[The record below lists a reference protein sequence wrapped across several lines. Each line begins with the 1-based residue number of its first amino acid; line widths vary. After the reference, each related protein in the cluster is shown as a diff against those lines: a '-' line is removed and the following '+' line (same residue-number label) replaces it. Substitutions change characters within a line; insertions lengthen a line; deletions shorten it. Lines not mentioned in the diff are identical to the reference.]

1 MFSILTPTHNR
12 ADVIERVYKSL
23 KHQTYKGFE
32 WIVIDDASKDNTE
45 EIVKAWQITE
55 KEFNIKFK
63 LMDLMTMDNVGDLV
77 KSIKSNIS

>member
-1 MFSILTPTHNR
+1 MNNKEIFEKINPIFVKVLEHDNFELTETTTTE
-12 ADVIERVYKSL
+12 DVDGWGSL
-23 KHQTYKGFE
+23 SHM
-32 WIVIDDASKDNTE
+32 VIIE
-45 EIVKAWQITE
+45 EIE